1 MSRTTCTTSRFANRG
16 LNTLNAEERRSQRNA
31 ENKAELIQLCVPPRA
46 LRLCSVVLLASI
58 AVRSAVAQ
66 NLTVLSVDP
75 PARTL
80 TAPRGSALR
89 VTFDRPVDPASF
101 VANRTFWAFGHW
113 SGAAVGSSSFSAG
126 DTVVTLTPDRAFSAG
141 ESVMV
146 VLAESLRAADGT
158 NLRSGGYT
166 WQFWTATR
174 RVAATLTQIGT
185 ISTRTTPDQTSR
197 AYGGIATDLNRDG
210 WLDLTIVNEDT
221 DDLRVFLNR
230 SDGSGLF
237 QPFLTPTFGIGN
249 VPSPSEATDFNHDG
263 IADICVA
270 NTQGSAVSI
279 LLGLGDGRFGPAQT
293 ITVGTQPRGI
303 CVLDADGDGD
313 MDIVNT
319 NYVSSN
325 LSLLLNDGSGVFGS
339 PTFFEGGGSGERAIT
354 AVDMTEDGL
363 LDLVVAAFGSARV
376 IVHRG
381 NGDGTFTNIGMQN
394 SGGST
399 WMLNAADLNGDG
411 HEDVALVNSGQN
423 TGVTMLGNGAGQL
436 AAPVS
441 HPVDDF
447 PLATDLG
454 DLDGDGDLDWVA
466 SSYQGD
472 WFLFRNDG
480 AGNFTFWQEYL
491 SPQAAS
497 CALLFDFDNDLD
509 LDVGLIDELA
519 DVVLLMENRGVP
531 ECPGDVDADGDI
543 DLSDLALLLSHFGD
557 IDASPADGD
566 TDIDGDVDLSD
577 LALLLSGFGN
587 PC

>member
-1 MSRTTCTTSRFANRG
+1 
-16 LNTLNAEERRSQRNA
+16 LRS
-31 ENKAELIQLCVPPRA
+31 LHLCV
-46 LRLCSVVLLASI
+46 SVFLSLA
-58 AVRSAVAQ
+58 AGNAAFAQ
-66 NLTVLSVDP
+66 DLTVLSVDP

-80 TAPRGSALR
+80 TATRNTAIR

-101 VANRTFWAFGHW
+101 IANRTFWAFGHW
-113 SGAAVGSSSFSAG
+113 SGAAIGSFSFSAG

-141 ESVMV
+141 ENVTV
-146 VLAESLRAADGT
+146 VLAESLRAADGA
-158 NLRSGGYT
+158 NLRSGGFT
-166 WQFWTATR
+166 WQFWTASR
-174 RVAATLTQIGT
+174 AVAATLTQIDS
-185 ISTRTTPDQTSR
+185 ISTRTTPGQTSR
-197 AYGGIATDLNRDG
+197 AYGGIATDLDGNG

-230 SDGSGLF
+230 SDGSGRF
-237 QPFLTPTFGIGN
+237 HPFLTPTFGVGN
-249 VPSPSEATDFNHDG
+249 VPSPSEPTDFNHDG
-263 IADICVA
+263 FADICVA

-293 ITVGTQPRGI
+293 ITVGSQPRGI
-303 CVLDADGDGD
+303 CVLDVDGDGD

-319 NYVSSN
+319 NYQSSN
-325 LSLLLNDGSGVFGS
+325 LSLLLNNGSGVFGT
-339 PTFFEGGGSGERAIT
+339 PTFFEGGGSGERAIS
-354 AVDMTEDGL
+354 AVDMTEDGI
-363 LDLVVAAFGSARV
+363 LDLVVAAFGSQRV

-423 TGVTMLGNGAGQL
+423 TGVTLLGNGMGQM

-466 SSYQGD
+466 SSYGGD

-480 AGNFTFWQEYL
+480 AGNFAFWQEYL

-519 DVVLLMENRGVP
+519 DVVLLMENRGLP
-531 ECPGDVDADGDI
+531 ACPGDVDA
-543 DLSDLALLLSHFGD
+543 
-557 IDASPADGD
+557 
-566 TDIDGDVDLSD
+566 DGDVDLSD
-577 LALLLSGFGN
+577 LALLLSNFGETNVGPADGDTDVDGDVDLTDLALLLSGFGN

>member
-1 MSRTTCTTSRFANRG
+1 MRRTAYTTRRFANQG
-16 LNTLNAEERRSQRNA
+16 FENSSAETQRAQRNA
-31 ENKAELIQLCVPPRA
+31 ESKAELIQLCFP
-46 LRLCSVVLLASI
+46 LRLCAVVFLV
-58 AVRSAVAQ
+58 AVSARSSVAQ

-75 PARTL
+75 SARTL
-80 TAPRGSALR
+80 TAARDSAIR

-101 VANRTFWAFGHW
+101 VPNRTFWAFGHW
-113 SGAAVGSSSFSAG
+113 SGPVIGSFGFSAG
-126 DTVVTLTPDRAFSAG
+126 DTIVTLTPDRAFSAG
-141 ESVMV
+141 ESVTL
-146 VLAESLRAADGT
+146 VLAETLRGADGT
-158 NLRSGGYT
+158 TLRNGGYS
-166 WQFWTATR
+166 WQFWVRSRA
-174 RVAATLTQIGT
+174 VAATLTQIGA
-185 ISTRTTPDQTSR
+185 ISTRTTPGQTSR
-197 AYGGIATDLNRDG
+197 AYGGVATDLDRDG

-230 SDGSGLF
+230 ADGTGLF
-237 QPFLTPTFGIGN
+237 HPFLTPTHTVGN
-249 VPSPSEATDFNHDG
+249 VPSPSEPTDFNHDG
-263 IADICVA
+263 FADICVA

-293 ITVGTQPRGI
+293 ITVGNQPRGI

-319 NYVSSN
+319 NYQSSN
-325 LSLLLNDGSGVFGS
+325 LSLLLNNGSGVFGS
-339 PTFFEGGGSGERAIT
+339 PTFFEGGGAGERAIS

-363 LDLVVAAFGSARV
+363 LDLVVAAFGSQRV

-411 HEDVALVNSGQN
+411 HEDVALVNSTQN
-423 TGVTMLGNGAGQL
+423 TGVTMLGNGTGQL
-436 AAPVS
+436 AAAVS
-441 HPVDDF
+441 HPLDDF

-466 SSYQGD
+466 SSYSGD

-531 ECPGDVDADGDI
+531 TCPGDVDADGDI

-557 IDASPADGD
+557 ANPGPAEGD